1 MSLKAKN
8 AFNTLAKTIMVLK
21 RMKEEQE
28 KSPPDNQIRAETI
41 RLINSNCSE
50 PAARVN
56 TKHLMPAA
64 IRTLHNPN
72 EPMKREH
79 VFRLSH

>member
-8 AFNTLAKTIMVLK
+8 AFNTLAKTIMLLK
-21 RMKEEQE
+21 RMKTEQE
-28 KSPPDNQIRAETI
+28 KSPPDDQIRAETI
-41 RLINSNCSE
+41 RLMDANCSE

-56 TKHLMPAA
+56 TKHLMPVT

-79 VFRLSH
+79 IFRLSH